1 MTINQ
6 SGIVKEQETTGQ
18 ADMDKGQET
27 AEPVD
32 TCKGQETK
40 NNKNDLKYVIFFV
53 SGVMVFI
60 IPLIASLSYLLRFN
74 QYEIIKDCMPY
85 FGGMISGSFLVLI
98 KELFISYAL
107 NPKNEVST
115 LKSFIAI
122 IFIILIIIV
131 ILYFTVN
138 TNQHYIDTLTLVV
151 TIFFQNE
158 ISVKCWKYVEA
169 QKRD

>member
-6 SGIVKEQETTGQ
+6 SGIVKEQET
-18 ADMDKGQET
+18 
-27 AEPVD
+27 
-32 TCKGQETK
+32 K
-40 NNKNDLKYVIFFV
+40 NNKNGLKYVIFFV

-60 IPLIASLSYLLRFN
+60 IPLILNVSYLLRFN
-74 QYEIIKDCMPY
+74 QYEITKDCMPY
-85 FGGMISGSFLVLI
+85 FWGMILGSLLVLI
-98 KELFISYAL
+98 KESFISYAL

-138 TNQHYIDTLTLVV
+138 TNQRYIDTLALVV

>member
-1 MTINQ
+1 MIL
-6 SGIVKEQETTGQ
+6 G
-18 ADMDKGQET
+18 
-27 AEPVD
+27 
-32 TCKGQETK
+32 
-40 NNKNDLKYVIFFV
+40 
-53 SGVMVFI
+53 
-60 IPLIASLSYLLRFN
+60 SL
-74 QYEIIKDCMPY
+74 
-85 FGGMISGSFLVLI
+85 LVLI
-98 KELFISYAL
+98 KESFISYAL

-138 TNQHYIDTLTLVV
+138 TNQRYIDTLALVV